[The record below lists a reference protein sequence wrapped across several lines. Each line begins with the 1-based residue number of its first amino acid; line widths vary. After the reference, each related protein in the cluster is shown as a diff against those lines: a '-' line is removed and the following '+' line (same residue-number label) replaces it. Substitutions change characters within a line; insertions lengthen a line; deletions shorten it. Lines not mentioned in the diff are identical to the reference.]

1 MKIVIIGNS
10 AASTAAIEAIR
21 KHDNRSTI
29 TQISDEIHPLYSR
42 CLTSYFIAGKI
53 DKDKLLFRTADFHKK
68 MKVELHSGMHAEEVD
83 TKRQQIKC
91 SGGKQFEYDKLLIA
105 TGSSA
110 KMPSHIL
117 SSIDGIF
124 ELRTLDNAIALKN
137 KIPQAKKAVVLG
149 GGLIGMK
156 AADALSKCGLNVTV
170 IVQSKH
176 VLSQM
181 IDLGAAQIIQK
192 RILNNNIDILTQ
204 TDISEV
210 ISKNNNL
217 VAVKTNTGK
226 LLECEIL
233 IVAKGVSANMQ
244 LLENSDIEKRWGIL
258 TNQYMQTN
266 IANVFAA
273 GDVAETY
280 DITSEEYTTN
290 ALWTCAVQQGSIA
303 GLNIIDLQK
312 IYNGSMG
319 LNSLNFFDISL
330 ISMGITSPKDESK
343 FKILADSMPSRN
355 IFKKLVI
362 QNNQLKGIILLGKI
376 DSAGILLDLIQ
387 RKTNISAFENELLD
401 DNFDFGKI
409 IKYIGKEAVER
420 YSMQEQ

>member
-1 MKIVIIGNS
+1 
-10 AASTAAIEAIR
+10 
-21 KHDNRSTI
+21 
-29 TQISDEIHPLYSR
+29 
-42 CLTSYFIAGKI
+42 
-53 DKDKLLFRTADFHKK
+53 
-68 MKVELHSGMHAEEVD
+68 MKVELHSGMYAEEVD

-91 SGGKQFEYDKLLIA
+91 LGGKQFEYDKLLIA

-110 KMPSHIL
+110 KMPANIL
-117 SSIDGIF
+117 SGIDGIF
-124 ELRTLDNAIALKN
+124 ELRTLDNAIAIKN
-137 KIPQAKKAVVLG
+137 KIPQARKAVVLG
-149 GGLIGMK
+149 GGLIGMR

-181 IDLGAAQIIQK
+181 IDFEASQIIQK
-192 RILNNNIDILTQ
+192 RILGNNIEILIQ

-210 ISKNNNL
+210 INKKNNL

-233 IVAKGVSANMQ
+233 VVAKGVNANMQ
-244 LLENSDIEKRWGIL
+244 LIENSNIEKRRGIL

-290 ALWTCAVQQGSIA
+290 SLWTCAVQQGSVA
-303 GLNIIDLQK
+303 GLNIVDKKK
-312 IYNGSMG
+312 IYIGSMSQ
-319 LNSLNFFDISL
+319 NSLNFFDVSL

-343 FKILADSMPSRN
+343 YKILSDSRPHRN
-355 IFKKLVI
+355 IYKKLVI

-387 RKTNISAFENELLD
+387 RKTDISGFENELLD
-401 DNFDFGKI
+401 DNFDFGKV
-409 IKYIGKEAVER
+409 IKYIGKEAFER
-420 YSMQEQ
+420 YSMQ

>member
-1 MKIVIIGNS
+1 MKIVVIGNS

-21 KHDNRSTI
+21 KYDNRSTI
-29 TQISDEIHPLYSR
+29 KQLTDEIHPLYSR

-53 DKDKLLFRTADFHKK
+53 DKDRLLYRTSDFHKK
-68 MKVELHSGMHAEEVD
+68 MKVELHSGMVAEEVD
-83 TKRQQIKC
+83 TKHQQIKC
-91 SGGKQFEYDKLLIA
+91 RGGKQFEYDKLLVA

-117 SSIDGIF
+117 SNIDGIF
-124 ELRTLDNAIALKN
+124 ELRTLDNAIAIKN
-137 KIPQAKKAVVLG
+137 KIPQAKNAVVLG

-181 IDLGAAQIIQK
+181 VDFGAAQIIQK
-192 RILNNNIDILTQ
+192 RILDNNIEILTQ

-210 ISKNNNL
+210 ISKKNNL
-217 VAVKTNTGK
+217 VAVKTDTGK

-233 IVAKGVSANMQ
+233 IVAKGVSANIQ
-244 LLENSDIEKRWGIL
+244 LIENSNIEKRRGIV

-280 DITSEEYTTN
+280 DITSGEYATN

-303 GLNIIDLQK
+303 GQNIVDQHK
-312 IYNGSMG
+312 IYNGSMSQ
-319 LNSLNFFDISL
+319 NSLNFFDVSL

-343 FKILADSMPSRN
+343 YKILSDSRPSQN
-355 IFKKLVI
+355 IYKKLII
-362 QNNQLKGIILLGKI
+362 QNNHLKGIILLGKI

-387 RKTNISAFENELLD
+387 RKTDISGFEDELLND
-401 DNFDFGKI
+401 DFNFGKI
-409 IKYIGKEAVER
+409 IKYIGREAVER
-420 YSMQEQ
+420 YSLQ

>member
-10 AASTAAIEAIR
+10 AAGTAAIEAIR
-21 KHDNRSTI
+21 KYDIQSTI
-29 TQISDEIHPLYSR
+29 IQLSDEIHPLYSR

-53 DKDKLLFRTADFHKK
+53 DKDKLLYRTADFHKE
-68 MKVELHSGMHAEEVD
+68 MKVELHSGMYAEEVD

-91 SGGKQFEYDKLLIA
+91 LGGKQFEYDKLLIA

-110 KMPSHIL
+110 KMPANIL
-117 SSIDGIF
+117 SGIDGIF
-124 ELRTLDNAIALKN
+124 ELRTLDNAIAIKN
-137 KIPQAKKAVVLG
+137 KIPQARKAVVLG
-149 GGLIGMK
+149 GGLIGMR

-181 IDLGAAQIIQK
+181 IDFEASQIIQK
-192 RILNNNIDILTQ
+192 RILGNNIEILIQ

-210 ISKNNNL
+210 INKKNNL

-233 IVAKGVSANMQ
+233 VVAKGVNANMQ
-244 LLENSDIEKRWGIL
+244 LIENSNIEKRRGIL

-290 ALWTCAVQQGSIA
+290 SLWTCAVQQGSVA
-303 GLNIIDLQK
+303 GLNIVDKKK
-312 IYNGSMG
+312 IYIGSMSQ
-319 LNSLNFFDISL
+319 NSLNFFDVSL

-343 FKILADSMPSRN
+343 YKILSDSRPHRN
-355 IFKKLVI
+355 IYKKLVI

-387 RKTNISAFENELLD
+387 RKTDISGFENELLD
-401 DNFDFGKI
+401 DNFDFGKV
-409 IKYIGKEAVER
+409 IKYIGKEAFER
-420 YSMQEQ
+420 YSMQ

>member
-21 KHDNRSTI
+21 KYDNQSAI
-29 TQISDEIHPLYSR
+29 QQISDEIHPLYSR
-42 CLTSYFIAGKI
+42 CLTSYYIAGKI
-53 DKDKLLFRTADFHKK
+53 DENNLLYRATDFHKK
-68 MKVELHSGMHAEEVD
+68 MKVELHSGIRAEEVD
-83 TKRQQIKC
+83 TKRQQVTC
-91 SGGKQFEYDKLLIA
+91 RGGIQFEYDKLLIA

-110 KMPSHIL
+110 KIPSNIHSGIE
-117 SSIDGIF
+117 GIF
-124 ELRTLDNAIALKN
+124 ELRTLDNAIAIKN
-137 KIPQAKKAVVLG
+137 KIPHAKKAVVLG
-149 GGLIGMK
+149 GGLIGIR
-156 AADALSKCGLNVTV
+156 AADALCKCGLNVTV

-181 IDLGAAQIIQK
+181 IDIGAAQIIQK
-192 RILNNNIDILTQ
+192 RILENNIDILTQ

-210 ISKNNNL
+210 ISKKNNL
-217 VAVKTNTGK
+217 TAVKTNTGK

-244 LLENSDIEKRWGIL
+244 LIENSEIEKRHGIL

-280 DITSEEYTTN
+280 DITSEEYAIN

-303 GLNIIDLQK
+303 GLNITDQQK
-312 IYNGSMG
+312 IYNGSMSQ
-319 LNSLNFFDISL
+319 NSLNFFDVSL
-330 ISMGITSPKDESK
+330 ISMGITSPKDETKYRIMS
-343 FKILADSMPSRN
+343 DSRPSLN

-362 QNNQLKGIILLGKI
+362 QDNQLKGIILLGKI

-387 RKTNISAFENELLD
+387 RKTDISGFEDELLN
-401 DNFDFGKI
+401 DNFNFGKV
-409 IKYIGKEAVER
+409 IKYMGKEAVER
-420 YSMQEQ
+420 YGMQ

>member
-1 MKIVIIGNS
+1 MKIVIVGNS
-10 AASTAAIEAIR
+10 AAGTAAIESLR
-21 KHDNRSTI
+21 KYDNRSTI
-29 TQISDEIHPLYSR
+29 IQLSDEIHPLYSR

-53 DKDKLLFRTADFHKK
+53 DKDKLVYRTSDFHNE
-68 MKVELHSGMHAEEVD
+68 MKVELHSGMVAEEVD

-91 SGGKQFEYDKLLIA
+91 RDGKQFEYDKLLIA

-110 KMPSHIL
+110 KMPSGIP
-117 SSIDGIF
+117 SGIGNIF
-124 ELRTLDNAIALKN
+124 ELRTLDNAVAIKN
-137 KIPQAKKAVVLG
+137 KITQARNAVVLG
-149 GGLIGMK
+149 GGLIGMR

-181 IDLGAAQIIQK
+181 IDFGAARIIQK
-192 RILNNNIDILTQ
+192 KILENNIEILTQ

-210 ISKNNNL
+210 ISKKNNL
-217 VAVKTNTGK
+217 AAIKTNSGK

-244 LLENSDIEKRWGIL
+244 LIESSDIEKRRGIV

-280 DITSEEYTTN
+280 DITSAEYATN

-303 GLNIIDLQK
+303 GQNMADQQK
-312 IYNGSMG
+312 IYNGSMAQ
-319 LNSLNFFDISL
+319 NSLNFFDVSL
-330 ISMGITSPKDESK
+330 ISMGITAPNNQSK
-343 FKILADSMPSRN
+343 YKILSDSRPSRE
-355 IFKKLVI
+355 IYKKLVI
-362 QNNQLKGIILLGKI
+362 QNNHLKGIILLGKI

-387 RKTNISAFENELLD
+387 RKTDISGFENELLN
-401 DNFDFGKI
+401 DNLNYGKI
-409 IKYIGKEAVER
+409 IKYMGREAVER
-420 YSMQEQ
+420 YSKQ